1 MTKNY
6 GETKVLYR
14 KGPRLNNK
22 KKEHKKAPKKRSEKK
37 NMENTHTR
45 VMLKRE
51 VLLHKKCRKNPFI
64 TTLFCFFFSTNTHD
78 DEDEDDFDDDDSYI
92 YIFFFY
98 QWTAWRA
105 MSPFLP
111 LGVKL
116 THFCAR
122 AKPSHRVAKRRSW
135 NKRKSKDS

>member
-1 MTKNY
+1 MTKN
-6 GETKVLYR
+6 GETIYR
-14 KGPRLNNK
+14 KVHVLIIK
-22 KKEHKKAPKKRSEKK
+22 KRSVKKPLKKRSEKK
-37 NMENTHTR
+37 NME
-45 VMLKRE
+45 KE
-51 VLLHKKCRKNPFI
+51 SFYYYSLL
-64 TTLFCFFFSTNTHD
+64 CFFFSTNNTRED
-78 DEDEDDFDDDDSYI
+78 DDDFDDDDSYI
-92 YIFFFY
+92 YIFFFFY

>member
-1 MTKNY
+1 MERQKFFI
-6 GETKVLYR
+6 GKVHVFI
-14 KGPRLNNK
+14 K
-22 KKEHKKAPKKRSEKK
+22 KRSIKKPLKKRSEKK
-37 NMENTHTR
+37 NMENTHTH

-64 TTLFCFFFSTNTHD
+64 TTLFCFFFSTNTHED
-78 DEDEDDFDDDDSYI
+78 DEDDFDDDDSYI
-92 YIFFFY
+92 YIFFY

>member
-14 KGPRLNNK
+14 KGHVFIK
-22 KKEHKKAPKKRSEKK
+22 KRSIKKPLKKRSEKK

-64 TTLFCFFFSTNTHD
+64 TTLFCFFFSTNTHED
-78 DEDEDDFDDDDSYI
+78 DEDDFDDDDSYI
-92 YIFFFY
+92 YIFFY

>member
-1 MTKNY
+1 MERQKFFII
-6 GETKVLYR
+6 GKVHVLIIII
-14 KGPRLNNK
+14 
-22 KKEHKKAPKKRSEKK
+22 KKRSIKKPLKKGVKKK

>member
-1 MTKNY
+1 
-6 GETKVLYR
+6 
-14 KGPRLNNK
+14 
-22 KKEHKKAPKKRSEKK
+22 
-37 NMENTHTR
+37 MENTHTR

-78 DEDEDDFDDDDSYI
+78 DDDEDDFDDDDSYI

>member
-1 MTKNY
+1 MQERCCCTNV
-6 GETKVLYR
+6 GRIL
-14 KGPRLNNK
+14 
-22 KKEHKKAPKKRSEKK
+22 S
-37 NMENTHTR
+37 
-45 VMLKRE
+45 
-51 VLLHKKCRKNPFI
+51 
-64 TTLFCFFFSTNTHD
+64 TLFYFFFSTNNTTTTTTTTTH
-78 DEDEDDFDDDDSYI
+78 I
-92 YIFFFY
+92 FY

-122 AKPSHRVAKRRSW
+122 AKPSHRVTKRRSW

>member
-1 MTKNY
+1 M
-6 GETKVLYR
+6 E
-14 KGPRLNNK
+14 
-22 KKEHKKAPKKRSEKK
+22 KESFYYYS
-37 NMENTHTR
+37 
-45 VMLKRE
+45 
-51 VLLHKKCRKNPFI
+51 LL
-64 TTLFCFFFSTNTHD
+64 CFFFSTNNTRED
-78 DEDEDDFDDDDSYI
+78 DDDFDDDFDDDDSYI
-92 YIFFFY
+92 YIFFFFY